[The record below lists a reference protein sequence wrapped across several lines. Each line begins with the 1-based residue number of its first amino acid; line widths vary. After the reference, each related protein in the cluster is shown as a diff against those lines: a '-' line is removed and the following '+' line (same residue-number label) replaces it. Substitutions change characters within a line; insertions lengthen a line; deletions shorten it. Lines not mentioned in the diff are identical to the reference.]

1 MRGTQLN
8 REVFSS
14 VSLFCVYIHAC
25 PASQKKLKADF
36 SQRRF
41 RKKKVCGGAGGGL
54 INHQARVARSMV
66 SANQH

>member
-41 RKKKVCGGAGGGL
+41 RKKSLWWGGEGGV
-54 INHQARVARSMV
+54 N
-66 SANQH
+66 